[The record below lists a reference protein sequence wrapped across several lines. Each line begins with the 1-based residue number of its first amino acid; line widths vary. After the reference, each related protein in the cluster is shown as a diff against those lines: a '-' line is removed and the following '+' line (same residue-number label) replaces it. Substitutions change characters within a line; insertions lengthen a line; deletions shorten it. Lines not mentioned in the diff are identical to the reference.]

1 MPFPTA
7 VLIALL
13 FAIYLVLRFTILAD
27 KDDAQIVAVLVVVWL
42 AVVAVVVPIDSI
54 SVEQKL
60 IFVTATAIA
69 IEIIGVEWFTYQER
83 QQPRIA
89 VKFRRTQILIVPALW
104 QLLWRVNN
112 DGGTTVTGV
121 GLTLDL
127 VTREP
132 ETDSQHIIVFE
143 NLAIIPQ
150 EKGGNGIPI
159 QLAMS
164 YEQGVDRFFVI
175 PFARS
180 FAVDTRGKNIPFE
193 IGRDENGNRAP
204 YTAIFQFS
212 GSPINDE
219 DREWRYKIS
228 FDAHGLPDVSLI
240 SPKGRP

>member
-1 MPFPTA
+1 MAFPTA

-13 FAIYLVLRFTILAD
+13 FSVYLVLRFTILAD

-42 AVVAVVVPIDSI
+42 AVVAVVVPINSI

-69 IEIIGVEWFTYQER
+69 IVIIGGEWFTYQER

-89 VKFRRTQILIVPALW
+89 MNFRKTQISIVPALW
-104 QLLWRVNN
+104 QLLWRINN
-112 DGGTTVTGV
+112 DGGTTVSGV
-121 GLTLDL
+121 GLILDL

-132 ETDSQHIIVFE
+132 ITNVEHIIVFE

-150 EKGGNGIPI
+150 KKGGNGVPI

-164 YEQGVDRFFVI
+164 YEQGTDQFFVI

-180 FAVDTRGKNIPFE
+180 PVVDARGKNIRFE
-193 IGRDENGNRAP
+193 IGRGENGNRAP

-212 GSPINDE
+212 GSPMNDE

-228 FDAHGLPDVSLI
+228 FDANGLPDVSLI
-240 SPKGRP
+240 SPKRKP